1 MDDTKK
7 DIKVGKMIGIATEN
21 SRVFGLLGACCTFL
35 NQEGKEEKIYTI
47 YVGERVVDIYEH
59 EITDII
65 VLSEI
70 PDKRSFLE
78 EIEEKHGIECFDKD
92 GEMLSNSIIMAKIM
106 DKNIWDELTEEEKIE
121 FTGNISFSKEDM
133 VEMINVLFDLKYENQ
148 KMHDKRVTALDN
160 AIELMDKFKLIKEC
174 APWIAVC
181 CDLVY
186 KELGIEKLINSI

>member
-7 DIKVGKMIGIATEN
+7 DIKVGEMIGIATEN

-35 NQEGKEEKIYTI
+35 NQEGKEENIYRI
-47 YVGERVVDIYEH
+47 CVGERVVDIYEH

-70 PDKRSFLE
+70 TDKKSFLE
-78 EIEEKHGIECFDKD
+78 EIEEKHDIKCFDKD

-106 DKNIWDELTEEEKIE
+106 EKNIWDELTEEEKKE
-121 FTGNISFSKEDM
+121 FVENISFSKEDM

-148 KMHDKRVTALDN
+148 KMHDKRVTVLDN
-160 AIELMDKFKLIKEC
+160 ALDVADKFKLIKEC
-174 APWIAVC
+174 APWSVAC

-186 KELGIEKLINSI
+186 KEFGIEKLINSI